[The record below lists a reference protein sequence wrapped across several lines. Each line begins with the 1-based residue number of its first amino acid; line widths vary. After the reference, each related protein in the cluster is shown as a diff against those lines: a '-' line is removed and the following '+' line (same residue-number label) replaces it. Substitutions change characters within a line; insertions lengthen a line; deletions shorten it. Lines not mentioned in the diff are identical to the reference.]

1 MKITLCVIKWLIPI
15 FRPTLSLSRGFST
28 MAPGLYFSV
37 WSGPNSML
45 LEALVRFQ
53 IILVKSCVGYSER
66 LPAILSAV
74 RSNSNIASTCH
85 YGTVSFK
92 YVTWHMVVSARHAP
106 TSQRLFAKWSV
117 TW

>member
-1 MKITLCVIKWLIPI
+1 
-15 FRPTLSLSRGFST
+15 
-28 MAPGLYFSV
+28 
-37 WSGPNSML
+37 ML

-106 TSQRLFAKWSV
+106 TSQIQNAPVRTLEQALCQMVSYLV
-117 TW
+117 G